1 MSFESCPPLSPLPP
15 ACTSFYPADRSSSSD
30 TDTETDRQVAAR
42 EMVRSQENP
51 DQRYRSPTTTEE
63 GRGAEE
69 QGGRRR
75 PPQNE
80 EEEEDEERKGTANSQ
95 DLFQPSKSHVYYVYK
110 AATLQRYRSGQCY
123 IVLLMRL

>member
-1 MSFESCPPLSPLPP
+1 MTFESCPPLSPLPP
-15 ACTSFYPADRSSSSD
+15 ACTSSYPADRSSSSD

-69 QGGRRR
+69 RGGRRR

-95 DLFQPSKSHVYYVYK
+95 DLFQPSKSYVYYVYK
-110 AATLQRYRSGQCY
+110 ANNITK
-123 IVLLMRL
+123 V